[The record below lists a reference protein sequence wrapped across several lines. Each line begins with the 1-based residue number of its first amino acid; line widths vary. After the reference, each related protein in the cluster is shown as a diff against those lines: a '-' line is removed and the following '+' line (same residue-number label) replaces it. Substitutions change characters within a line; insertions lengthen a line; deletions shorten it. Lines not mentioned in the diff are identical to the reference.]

1 MKKTLLL
8 LFILSVA
15 NIAFAQVT
23 PGYYRVQNNKTER
36 YIRVT
41 DNRGS
46 IDIASTTA
54 DLGALETK
62 RYFEN
67 VVSDPASIIYIT
79 PKGDGYDF
87 ECQGTTFYSIIGYYT
102 KLLKNRD
109 GSYKAYV
116 SHKGMTKYLNDEY
129 FEGFVLDEGVVL
141 TNGRESCDWYIK
153 PVNQAEGQYFAL
165 TPTVTA
171 EGNHYTSFYAAFPF
185 TLPAGMTAYYV
196 KIVDGDQAV
205 WEEVKDGKVPAST
218 AVYVKCKSNNYA
230 DNKVTIGENG
240 AAPIAGNLMKGV
252 YFNNGSKKHNNQLA
266 YNPNTMRVLGTM
278 SNGKLGFIT
287 ADIDFI
293 PANTA
298 YLEVPENSPAEIK
311 LVYESEYSPSI
322 AVQSVSLSQT
332 SLIMYVGDTQTLTAK
347 VLPEDATYKSL
358 KWSSSNNDIAT
369 VDANGVVKAIANGK
383 ATITVSS
390 SLNSAIKTVCEVTVK
405 AKSYALTYIVDGQ
418 IFATDSITH
427 GSEIILREEPTKEGH
442 TFSGWSDTPK
452 TMPAKDIAINGTFTA
467 NKYTVT
473 YIINGE
479 VYKTQNV
486 TFGTEIPTLE
496 EPTKEGYTFSGWSD
510 TPKTMPAKDITINGT
525 FTANKY
531 TVTYIIDGEVYKT
544 QNVTFGTEIPTLE
557 EPTKDG
563 RQFSGW
569 SKIPSTMPAKD
580 ITIEGKFQ
588 YTIIFMLDGKYFY
601 SLEAYYG
608 SNYIETPSVPQKEGH
623 TFVGWSNF
631 PETMPARDF
640 TTHAMYDVN
649 KYQLIF
655 IIDGEVYETLY
666 LEYDSKIEYPQETGD
681 IIEWDMDVLPETMPA
696 ENLIIV
702 GKSIVETAIDAIK
715 IDCKKDVIYT
725 LDGHRIF
732 DEESLKKGIYIING
746 KKVYVK

>member
-23 PGYYRVQNNKTER
+23 PGYYRVQNLKTTR
-36 YIRVT
+36 YIRVI

-87 ECQGTTFYSIIGYYT
+87 ECQGTTSYSIIGYYV

-109 GSYKAYV
+109 GSYKAYA

-196 KIVDGDQAV
+196 SLVDGDKAV
-205 WEEVKDGKVPAST
+205 WKEVKDGKVPAST

-298 YLEVPENSPAEIK
+298 YLTVPANSPSEITVMSQYDYDTPVEELRYDVELSYK
-311 LVYESEYSPSI
+311 IYNLQGVEIEQLQQGVNVILYEN
-322 AVQSVSLSQT
+322 
-332 SLIMYVGDTQTLTAK
+332 GTAK
-347 VLPEDATYKSL
+347 KV
-358 KWSSSNNDIAT
+358 I
-369 VDANGVVKAIANGK
+369 VK
-383 ATITVSS
+383 
-390 SLNSAIKTVCEVTVK
+390 
-405 AKSYALTYIVDGQ
+405 
-418 IFATDSITH
+418 
-427 GSEIILREEPTKEGH
+427 
-442 TFSGWSDTPK
+442 
-452 TMPAKDIAINGTFTA
+452 
-467 NKYTVT
+467 
-473 YIINGE
+473 
-479 VYKTQNV
+479 
-486 TFGTEIPTLE
+486 
-496 EPTKEGYTFSGWSD
+496 
-510 TPKTMPAKDITINGT
+510 
-525 FTANKY
+525 
-531 TVTYIIDGEVYKT
+531 
-544 QNVTFGTEIPTLE
+544 
-557 EPTKDG
+557 
-563 RQFSGW
+563 
-569 SKIPSTMPAKD
+569 
-580 ITIEGKFQ
+580 
-588 YTIIFMLDGKYFY
+588 
-601 SLEAYYG
+601 
-608 SNYIETPSVPQKEGH
+608 
-623 TFVGWSNF
+623 
-631 PETMPARDF
+631 
-640 TTHAMYDVN
+640 
-649 KYQLIF
+649 
-655 IIDGEVYETLY
+655 
-666 LEYDSKIEYPQETGD
+666 
-681 IIEWDMDVLPETMPA
+681 
-696 ENLIIV
+696 
-702 GKSIVETAIDAIK
+702 
-715 IDCKKDVIYT
+715 
-725 LDGHRIF
+725 
-732 DEESLKKGIYIING
+732 
-746 KKVYVK
+746 